1 MLHAPPSEAK
11 VSLTAWIILSG
22 DCYRNTC
29 KEFPFGTWNRYLHWN
44 LHNMLVLSESVPG
57 RATAPFSNQYPAT
70 SHWEC
75 NIRCSSLEKEIF
87 QSSLYCSSFL
97 PFSLSIR
104 TSNNKRGRAM
114 TLIIFI
120 GRELLHSFCG
130 LLLEDKRT
138 KAGRQRTNFSCM

>member
-1 MLHAPPSEAK
+1 MTVTGTRARSFLLAHGIAIFIGISITCLCYLK
-11 VSLTAWIILSG
+11 VFLVVRQHLSQINITNWLQATENATY
-22 DCYRNTC
+22 DAARLKKKFFKVLFIVAAFVLCY
-29 KEFPFGTWNRYLHWN
+29 
-44 LHNMLVLSESVPG
+44 
-57 RATAPFSNQYPAT
+57 
-70 SHWEC
+70 
-75 NIRCSSLEKEIF
+75 
-87 QSSLYCSSFL
+87 L

>member
-1 MLHAPPSEAK
+1 MTVTGTRARSFLLAHGIAIFIGISITCLCYLK
-11 VSLTAWIILSG
+11 VFLVVRQHLSQINIQLQATENATY
-22 DCYRNTC
+22 DAARLKKKFFKVLFVAAFVLCY
-29 KEFPFGTWNRYLHWN
+29 
-44 LHNMLVLSESVPG
+44 
-57 RATAPFSNQYPAT
+57 
-70 SHWEC
+70 
-75 NIRCSSLEKEIF
+75 
-87 QSSLYCSSFL
+87 L

-104 TSNNKRGRAM
+104 TSKNKRGRAM

>member
-1 MLHAPPSEAK
+1 MTVTGTRARSFLLAHGIAIFIGISITC
-11 VSLTAWIILSG
+11 L
-22 DCYRNTC
+22 CYL
-29 KEFPFGTWNRYLHWN
+29 KEF
-44 LHNMLVLSESVPG
+44 LVVRRHLSQINIQLQ
-57 RATAPFSNQYPAT
+57 ATGNVTYDAARLKNKFFKVLFIVAAFVLCY
-70 SHWEC
+70 
-75 NIRCSSLEKEIF
+75 
-87 QSSLYCSSFL
+87 L

-120 GRELLHSFCG
+120 GRELLHSFCD